1 MTKIEMLDKLA
12 LICEAVA
19 ELPDGATMLSVS
31 ISDPSWY
38 IQISSLGETLE
49 ATSVSEAEDDDWP
62 YKEYH
67 AEVLGVPVIWVES

>member
-12 LICEAVA
+12 LIREAVA

-31 ISDPSWY
+31 IGDPSWY

-49 ATSVSEAEDDDWP
+49 ATSVAEVEDDDGP
-62 YKEYH
+62 YKEYRT
-67 AEVLGVPVIWVES
+67 EVLGIPVIWLEI